1 MYTALLFAVF
11 IVLMLL
17 NVPIAIAMVAST
29 LLALFLQ
36 GDFNLYFMMQ
46 KMVSALLNP
55 TLMAIP
61 GFIFSGVIMAR
72 GGIAKYL
79 MEFANAWIGHFRGG
93 LSIVTVL
100 VCMIFASISGS
111 SPATAAAIGAIAIP
125 GMLSAGYDKKYAMG
139 LVAAAGTL
147 GILIPPSIPMVL
159 YGVTAEESIGKLF
172 AAGMIPGIIMGL
184 VLIVTAVVY
193 ARRNN
198 YGGGR
203 KYSWRERWHAT
214 VKAIPGLLLPV
225 IILGTIYTGM
235 ATPTESS
242 VIASVYALIVS
253 IFIYRELKTK
263 EFYELVKETV
273 STTSMIYLIISAA
286 SLFGL
291 YLTNERV
298 PNAIAEWIAG
308 QDLSLWVFYLII
320 LVMFFIMGMFL
331 EAASIILIVLPI
343 LLPIMRE
350 IGIDP
355 IHFAVVMTISMEL
368 AQITPP
374 VGLNLFVV
382 SGIAREPIGRVVQG
396 VVPFIVIMI
405 VFQILYIIFPQISLY
420 LPNLLFG

>member
-1 MYTALLFAVF
+1 MFTTLLFLVF

-29 LLALFLQ
+29 LLVLFLQ

-46 KMVSALLNP
+46 KMVSSLLNP

-72 GGIAKYL
+72 GGIARYL
-79 MEFANAWIGHFRGG
+79 IDFANAWIGHFRGG

-111 SPATAAAIGAIAIP
+111 SPATAAAIGSIAIP
-125 GMLSAGYDKKYAMG
+125 GMLNAGYDKKYAMG

-172 AAGMIPGIIMGL
+172 AAGMIPGILMGL
-184 VLIVTAVVY
+184 ILIVTAVTY
-193 ARRNN
+193 ARKNN

-203 KYSWRERWHAT
+203 KYSWSERWQAT

-225 IILGTIYTGM
+225 IILGTIYTGV

-242 VIASVYALIVS
+242 VIASAYALIVS
-253 IFIYRELKTK
+253 IFIYRELRVR
-263 EFYELVKETV
+263 EFCAMLKETV

-286 SLFGL
+286 GLFGL
-291 YLTNERV
+291 YLTNERI
-298 PNAIAEWIAG
+298 PNAMAEWIAG
-308 QDLSLWVFYLII
+308 QNLSLWMFYLII

-331 EAASIILIVLPI
+331 EAASIILITLPI
-343 LLPIMRE
+343 LLPIMKE

-355 IHFAVVMTISMEL
+355 IHFAIVMTISMEL

-382 SGIAREPIGRVVQG
+382 SGVAKEPIGRVVQG
-396 VVPFIVIMI
+396 VIPFIIIMML
-405 VFQILYIIFPQISLY
+405 VQILLIIFPLISLY
-420 LPNLLFG
+420 LPNLLFK